1 MNHQDTHEPE
11 ADRRNGDR
19 RRSRRRWWAAGMAGV
34 TGLAIGAV
42 GVAAAPAA
50 DAAGHTWTTADDHS
64 KRGSG
69 ETDARRDRDGKTDDR
84 RDRDGKAKPGGGTP
98 VPCDADALIA
108 AITLANAR
116 GGATLD
122 LAKDCTYL
130 LTADLGGAGLP
141 AIVTPITLNGGTHTT
156 IERAAAADPFRILI
170 VEAGGDLTLNHLTIT
185 GGETETFDDGGG
197 ILANSGSTL
206 AINHSVI
213 KKNIGNNG
221 GGVASFGTTTVTHS
235 TVSGNTARA
244 SAGGLQNMTGLLTIG
259 HSTITNNTAT
269 GFAIGGGV
277 GSINNATT
285 RISHSSITRNHSA
298 LAGGGIGDFA
308 AISVV
313 TDSTIS
319 HNTAENSGGGIFEE
333 GQLTLRRVKLTD
345 NNAPGD
351 GAGGLE
357 IQNVLNASAAT
368 IEDSEI
374 TNNRAP
380 RGGGIRNLAVPVV
393 LRNTRIAGNQADTGG
408 GVFNNNN
415 AILTLFATKIVKN
428 TAVTDGGGILNIAGG
443 TVNLNTATGTVVI
456 KNRPNNCV
464 NVPGCAG

>member
-1 MNHQDTHEPE
+1 MHHQDTHELE
-11 ADRRNGDR
+11 ADRCNRDR
-19 RRSRRRWWAAGMAGV
+19 PRSRRRWWTAGLAGV
-34 TGLAIGAV
+34 TGLALTTV
-42 GVAAAPAA
+42 GVAAPAA
-50 DAAGHTWTTADDHS
+50 DAAVRARTTADDHS
-64 KRGSG
+64 KRSSG
-69 ETDARRDRDGKTDDR
+69 KTDARHDHGKTNDGRDRADKG
-84 RDRDGKAKPGGGTP
+84 KPGGGTP
-98 VPCDADALIA
+98 VSCDTDALIA

-116 GGATLD
+116 GGAALD

-141 AIVTPITLNGGTHTT
+141 AVTTPITLNGGKHTT

-170 VEAGGDLTLNHLTIT
+170 VEAGGDLTLNHVTIT
-185 GGETETFDDGGG
+185 GGETEMFDDGGG

-221 GGVASFGTTTVTHS
+221 GGVASFGTTTVKHS

-244 SAGGLQNMTGLLTIG
+244 SAGGLQNVAGLLTIG
-259 HSTITNNTAT
+259 HSTITDNTAT
-269 GFAIGGGV
+269 GLAIGGGV

-285 RISHSSITRNHSA
+285 RISHSSITHNYSG
-298 LAGGGIGDFA
+298 LAGGGVGDFD
-308 AISVV
+308 AISIV

-357 IQNVLNASAAT
+357 IQNVLGGSAAT

-380 RGGGIRNLAVPVV
+380 RGGGIRNLAAPVV

-408 GVFNNNN
+408 GVFNNDN
-415 AILTLFATKIVKN
+415 AILSLFATKIVKN

-443 TVNLNTATGTVVI
+443 TVNLNTATGTVVV

-464 NVPGCAG
+464 NVPGCSG